1 MIYRISN
8 ALVLT
13 KEQKLQEKLRKAE
26 KRRLKQ
32 DQRLEKLRQELK
44 EAKQPKEVRTVQ
56 ITTAELDTY
65 KNNSA
70 ELIRLQAEWR
80 DAERAKRIE

>member
-1 MIYRISN
+1 MKRISN

>member
-1 MIYRISN
+1 M
-8 ALVLT
+8 
-13 KEQKLQEKLRKAE
+13 QEKLRKAE

-44 EAKQPKEVRTVQ
+44 EAKQPKEVKTVQ

>member
-1 MIYRISN
+1 MKRISN

-70 ELIRLQAEWR
+70 ELIKLQAEWR

>member
-1 MIYRISN
+1 M
-8 ALVLT
+8 
-13 KEQKLQEKLRKAE
+13 QEKLRKAE

>member
-1 MIYRISN
+1 MKRISN

-80 DAERAKRIE
+80 EAERAKRIE

>member
-1 MIYRISN
+1 MKRISN

-44 EAKQPKEVRTVQ
+44 EAKQPKEVRTIQ

-70 ELIRLQAEWR
+70 ELIKLQAEWR